1 MSCARR
7 LGCTALLFWKERM
20 LRADNTTVIVLA
32 LQERGGPPIPMHR
45 DEIVVDMTT
54 GMDHVPFP
62 GTTYN
67 TCVVPQVSAISLLHP
82 PHAACMCVYR
92 LNHFE
97 KKEIN
102 IIILT
107 HIAICR
113 PELLCSSTIFQ
124 IFVHI

>member
-45 DEIVVDMTT
+45 DEIVVDMST
-54 GMDHVPFP
+54 GIDHVPYP

-67 TCVVPQVSAISLLHP
+67 TCEVPKVSAITFLYRPIMFSLG
-82 PHAACMCVYR
+82 
-92 LNHFE
+92 
-97 KKEIN
+97 
-102 IIILT
+102 
-107 HIAICR
+107 
-113 PELLCSSTIFQ
+113 
-124 IFVHI
+124 